1 MKGAAVPNVRPS
13 TVIAAIGFVL
23 VSELAGV
30 IGAIFT
36 TDAVATWYPTLTKP
50 SFNPPNWLFGPV
62 WTTLYA
68 LMGVAAFLIWRQG
81 WSQPAVKV
89 ALAIF
94 AAQLVLNS
102 LWSIVF
108 FGMHALL
115 PAFIEIVVLWV
126 AILATI
132 VAFWRISPAAGALLV
147 PYILWVSFASLLNFS
162 LWRLNP

>member
-1 MKGAAVPNVRPS
+1 MSGFKLRD
-13 TVIAAIGFVL
+13 VIAAAIFIL
-23 VSELAGV
+23 VSEAAGI

-68 LMGVAAFLIWRQG
+68 LMGVAAFLIWRHG
-81 WSQPAVKV
+81 WSAPGVKI
-89 ALAIF
+89 ALALF
-94 AAQLVLNS
+94 AAQLILNS
-102 LWSIVF
+102 LWSIIF

-115 PAFIEIVVLWV
+115 PAFIEIIFLWV
-126 AILATI
+126 LILATI
-132 VAFWRISPAAGALLV
+132 VAFLRVSPGAAGLLV

-162 LWRLNP
+162 LWRLNV